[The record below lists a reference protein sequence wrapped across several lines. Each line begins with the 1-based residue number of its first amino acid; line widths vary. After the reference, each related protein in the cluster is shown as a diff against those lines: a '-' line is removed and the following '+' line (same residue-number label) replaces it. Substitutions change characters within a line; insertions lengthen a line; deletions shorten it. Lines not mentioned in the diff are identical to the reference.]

1 MLRGLAVDASQAGI
15 VGEMVLTEPPRG
27 GGSLARISL
36 SDSQRSENTINTHK
50 YTIPY
55 IVVQV

>member
-1 MLRGLAVDASQAGI
+1 VAQTMTV
-15 VGEMVLTEPPRG
+15 TEPFQG
-27 GGSLARISL
+27 GGLSTWINL

-55 IVVQV
+55 IEVQV